1 MKASY
6 AGLNFPS
13 DAMSRSAA
21 LEALERNSSRWQ
33 LAIKPRGRCGREKL
47 PCPVAE
53 VGYRER
59 VRLTPRARANLE
71 ALVGIILP
79 GRETALELLVY
90 RPLPLANGDSH
101 AQRDGWL
108 ILAGEEAA
116 QVACW
121 LLDDCAGHFLR
132 HARLGRYTVTAAR
145 LSYFRSFL
153 ANNRFHHDEVLLD
166 ASLVLELYGLHKA
179 ECIDYLALA
188 AETTHRP
195 CMRRND
201 DDCRHH
207 GLSLQEMLTTPGCHF
222 RLGELRCVSFE
233 QIIRFKRSRGTF
245 ADRRDLSM
253 MQALVTGNRLAM
265 LWHRALYELDLGR
278 RFIAEWL
285 IHRVRPAANGQTLA
299 FSHPWR
305 RRRSH

>member
-1 MKASY
+1 
-6 AGLNFPS
+6 
-13 DAMSRSAA
+13 MSRSAA
-21 LEALERNSSRWQ
+21 LEALERCSSRWQ

-90 RPLPLANGDSH
+90 RPLPPNGDSH

-121 LLDDCAGHFLR
+121 LLDDDAGHFLR

-153 ANNRFHHDEVLLD
+153 ANNRFRHDEVLLD
-166 ASLVLELYGLHKA
+166 ASLVLELYGVRKA

-188 AETTHRP
+188 AEITHRP
-195 CMRRND
+195 CIKRNEEE
-201 DDCRHH
+201 CHHH
-207 GLSLQEMLTTPGCHF
+207 GRSLREMLATPGCHF

-245 ADRRDLSM
+245 ADRRDLGM

-265 LWHRALYELDLGR
+265 LWHRTLYELDLGR
-278 RFIAEWL
+278 RLLSDWL
-285 IHRVRPAANGQTLA
+285 SRRIRLEASGQTLA
-299 FSHPWR
+299 FPHRWR